1 MSLVCAQCSRVNPP
15 EAAYC
20 YHDGAALAG
29 RAGGPI
35 NPGSAPFGNP
45 FVFPNGQA
53 CRNFDQLAMTCQQNW
68 SAALDLLKQGFLA
81 AIFGGLGRVDLALAG
96 GFDGQENHVFEFID
110 DGGLHSV
117 GLRRRHAAERL
128 QRQHHMAELVNRV
141 VNVLADFEVSLTA
154 ASVLVVEGMSH
165 FRQFRLRYQLVRDAS
180 QVPDRAVIEEIPH
193 SLACADSP

>member
-20 YHDGAALAG
+20 YHDGAALPG

-45 FVFPNGQA
+45 LVFPNGTA

-81 AIFGGLGRVDLALAG
+81 SFFGGLGRVDLAIAAQEAAKFPDLDRGLDQLLAK
-96 GFDGQENHVFEFID
+96 IP
-110 DGGLHSV
+110 
-117 GLRRRHAAERL
+117 
-128 QRQHHMAELVNRV
+128 
-141 VNVLADFEVSLTA
+141 
-154 ASVLVVEGMSH
+154 
-165 FRQFRLRYQLVRDAS
+165 S
-180 QVPDRAVIEEIPH
+180 QV
-193 SLACADSP
+193 